1 MPRILLLED
10 NPEAAEAI
18 RAMLEVLGHQV
29 EAAPDGAAGMVL
41 LNQGPAFDLVLTDI
55 MMPVMDG
62 ISVIIETRR
71 SHPGTPVIAM
81 TARRDSNYLR
91 TAELVGAKA
100 TLFKP
105 FSLRELGDLVAAVAG
120 RPDAEGP

>member
-1 MPRILLLED
+1 MANILLLED

-18 RAMLEVLGHQV
+18 RAMLEALGPQV
-29 EAAPDGAAGMVL
+29 ETAPDGAAGLAL
-41 LNQGPAFDLVLTDI
+41 LRDRPGTGLVVTDI

-62 ISVIIETRR
+62 ISVIIEMRR
-71 SHPGTPVIAM
+71 SHPEIPVLAM

-91 TAELVGAKA
+91 TATLLGART

-105 FSLRELGDLVAAVAG
+105 FSLRELGDALDSALK
-120 RPDAEGP
+120 EG

>member
-1 MPRILLLED
+1 MPHILLLED

-18 RAMLEVLGHQV
+18 TAMLEALGHTV
-29 EAAPDGAAGMVL
+29 TSAPDGASGMVRL
-41 LNQGPAFDLVLTDI
+41 QEGPGVDLVLTDI

-62 ISVIIETRR
+62 ISVIIELRKG
-71 SHPGTPVIAM
+71 HPGLPVIAM

-91 TAELVGAKA
+91 TAELLGARA

-105 FSLRELGDLVAAVAG
+105 FSLHELGELVLSVAKG
-120 RPDAEGP
+120 A

>member
-10 NPEAAEAI
+10 NPEASEAI
-18 RAMLEVLGHQV
+18 TAMLEALGHAV
-29 EAAPDGAAGMVL
+29 ASAPDGASGMVKL
-41 LNQGPAFDLVLTDI
+41 EEGPFDLVLTDI

-62 ISVIIETRR
+62 ISVIIELRR
-71 SHPGTPVIAM
+71 SHPELPVLAM

-91 TAELVGAKA
+91 TAELLGAAA

-105 FSLRELGDLVAAVAG
+105 FSLRELGERVAG
-120 RPDAEGP
+120 VIKRA